1 MYGGSF
7 ESRTVMLTNARRDRG
22 SHRIEISRF
31 SKITRNTARVI
42 TVHMC
47 ASQSSLRLGTRRIV
61 STPRAKAA
69 QLFAFSNARV
79 RDGRPHLSA
88 RAAHLLPVSRPRCQ
102 DGAGD
107 RPPERGRPL
116 CQLRRLR
123 ERRRGRRKRRGQGG
137 ASESR
142 TMPRA
147 FLFSARRGPAPATAS
162 AVPPPASSR

>member
-7 ESRTVMLTNARRDRG
+7 ESRTLMLPERGATGGVMYRNFALLENHAKHRSRHYCSYVRVAIVAAPRNAP
-22 SHRIEISRF
+22 
-31 SKITRNTARVI
+31 N
-42 TVHMC
+42 
-47 ASQSSLRLGTRRIV
+47 RLD
-61 STPRAKAA
+61 SRAKAA
-69 QLFAFSNARV
+69 QLFAFSHARV
-79 RDGRPHLSA
+79 REALAHLGA
-88 RAAHLLPVSRPRCQ
+88 RAAHLLPVSRPRCE